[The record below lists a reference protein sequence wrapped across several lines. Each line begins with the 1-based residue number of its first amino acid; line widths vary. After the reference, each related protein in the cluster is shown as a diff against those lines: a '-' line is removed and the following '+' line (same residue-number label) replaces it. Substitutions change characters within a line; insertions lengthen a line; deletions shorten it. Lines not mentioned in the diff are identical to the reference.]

1 MAEELVSTIPAT
13 GVPER
18 APLSTSR
25 ATLLLGCGIAVLTV
39 VGCFGIHRELS
50 FLWSIWTGDPLRS
63 IGMLIPP
70 ASVILTL
77 RVWRQHGWEMRGTW
91 WGLVV
96 IGLAYLLSVLRQNL
110 VLLAIVG
117 GRPNPFL
124 PLSLPV
130 YVYASGI
137 VLLFAGTRVWRD
149 AWFPLGL
156 LLLCQPIPGLTN
168 GLIDIPLQNISARVA
183 RSFATLIGFTPT
195 TPELRLMFSPNF
207 GMFIAPGCDG
217 IRGAVTL
224 GYVALILGYLKRVS
238 ILRWIAL
245 VAGAV
250 LLGYLFNFIRLCTL
264 VIYYRIA
271 LGHPSMEGFAKQAD
285 YMIGS
290 CLFLIATF
298 LFVWIARSQPATPVR
313 VEGAPVAQHPSPRVL
328 NVSIQC
334 AAFAVTI
341 LLTLAL
347 PSSALRASRQ
357 SVFDPTSFAARM
369 PKQVGEFGLTRTWY
383 EQEGGIPVVQSASY
397 SAPGSDEIILAIWI
411 APGDHLHDANQC
423 WLARGLQPDTLTAR
437 PFVTAGGESF
447 SLVTGFYNDG
457 VADSVVINGFCTA
470 ASCSQSQQLSS
481 DKKLGFLFLKPGLGE
496 SSSAASHPVSI
507 MVRIDRPH
515 SDIQKAVTYGQLA
528 DEAQKFISGLDP
540 MSLSRAFQ

>member
-13 GVPER
+13 AAPEH
-18 APLSTSR
+18 APLWLSR
-25 ATLLLGCGIAVLTV
+25 VMLLLGCGIAVLTV
-39 VGCFGIHRELS
+39 FGCLGIFRELS

-70 ASVILTL
+70 TSVILTL

-96 IGLAYLLSVLRQNL
+96 IGLAYFLSVLRQNL

-117 GRPNPFL
+117 GRPNAFL
-124 PLSLPV
+124 PVSLPV

-156 LLLCQPIPGLTN
+156 LLLCQPIPGLSS

-183 RSFATLIGFTPT
+183 RSFATFIGFTPT

-250 LLGYLFNFIRLCTL
+250 LLGYLFNFVRLCTL

-290 CLFLIATF
+290 CLFLIATI
-298 LFVWIARSQPATPVR
+298 LFVWIARSQHAKPVWAE
-313 VEGAPVAQHPSPRVL
+313 VAPVAKRPSPRVL

-334 AAFAVTI
+334 AAFAVAVCSLLRCRPLRSEPAGRSSSTRSLSLLECRNRLVNSDLPEHGTNRRAVSQLFRALPTRRRDRTKSFLLSGLRQVLI
-341 LLTLAL
+341 STMRINAGWRAVCSLTLLPPGPSLPRGEKPSRLSQGFTTMESLTALWSMASAL
-347 PSSALRASRQ
+347 PHPARNLSNSHRVKGSAFCSSSPASMN
-357 SVFDPTSFAARM
+357 F
-369 PKQVGEFGLTRTWY
+369 QVPALTRSPLWFGSIDSTRARR
-383 EQEGGIPVVQSASY
+383 IP
-397 SAPGSDEIILAIWI
+397 P
-411 APGDHLHDANQC
+411 P
-423 WLARGLQPDTLTAR
+423 TAFLPMKPR
-437 PFVTAGGESF
+437 
-447 SLVTGFYNDG
+447 N
-457 VADSVVINGFCTA
+457 
-470 ASCSQSQQLSS
+470 SS
-481 DKKLGFLFLKPGLGE
+481 
-496 SSSAASHPVSI
+496 PVST
-507 MVRIDRPH
+507 R
-515 SDIQKAVTYGQLA
+515 
-528 DEAQKFISGLDP
+528 
-540 MSLSRAFQ
+540 